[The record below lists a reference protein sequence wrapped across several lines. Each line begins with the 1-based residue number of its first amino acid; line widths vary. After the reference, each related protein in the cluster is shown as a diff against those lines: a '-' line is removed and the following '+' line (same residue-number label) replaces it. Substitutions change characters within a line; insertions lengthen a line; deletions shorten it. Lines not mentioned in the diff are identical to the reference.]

1 MLLGLARKGSET
13 SSEMK
18 IACGLLRALK
28 AVVVRSLRVGPRCPD
43 VLSATAVATLAATAA
58 EHMHLFD
65 IVAVVDDDDD
75 DDAIANSWSPRSGAP
90 LGRARSPPGLGAG
103 RPGGR

>member
-18 IACGLLRALK
+18 SDEDRVWTIAGPEGCGRSVTQSGPAVPGRPLRY
-28 AVVVRSLRVGPRCPD
+28 RCRY
-43 VLSATAVATLAATAA
+43 TTLAATAA

-75 DDAIANSWSPRSGAP
+75 DAIANSWSPRSAAP
-90 LGRARSPPGLGAG
+90 LGRAR
-103 RPGGR
+103 